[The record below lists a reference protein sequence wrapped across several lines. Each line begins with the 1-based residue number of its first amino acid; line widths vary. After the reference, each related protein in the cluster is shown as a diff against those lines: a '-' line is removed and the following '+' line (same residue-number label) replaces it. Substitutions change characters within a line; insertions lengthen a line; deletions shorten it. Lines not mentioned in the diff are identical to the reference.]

1 MELEKREFRDKIQ
14 SALKTLKQYQ
24 NPSYSKATIQ
34 LLNSF
39 GPYILLWIL
48 MYNLWDYSKA
58 LVVLLGILNA
68 FFLVRIFII
77 QHDCG
82 HNSFVSSRHMRNI
95 VGYVCSLFSAIPYK
109 YWATSHHFHHN
120 HNGMLEVRDIGDLD
134 TLTVQEF
141 AALTKFQRF
150 WYRVYRSPIVM
161 FGIIPIYYVLIH
173 NRLALIKMPEF
184 KKLKWSLTFNN
195 VLLIGG
201 VTLLCLLLDWKKV
214 LFVHF
219 ITLFLFA
226 IVAIWFFYIQHQ
238 HEKGYKH
245 WKARWE
251 FIYAAVKGSSYY
263 KLPGIFNWFTG
274 NIAIHHI
281 HHLNPA
287 IPNYNLKKSVD
298 AIPWINQYTTEI
310 TFWESL
316 KLATH
321 KLWDESSERMITF
334 KEYYHMEKNG
344 LIKLA

>member
-34 LLNSF
+34 LPNSF
-39 GPYILLWIL
+39 GPFILLWVL

-201 VTLLCLLLDWKKV
+201 VTLLCILLDWKKV
-214 LFVHF
+214 LFF
-219 ITLFLFA
+219 S
-226 IVAIWFFYIQHQ
+226 YICHSC
-238 HEKGYKH
+238 HLVLLH
-245 WKARWE
+245 SAPARKR
-251 FIYAAVKGSSYY
+251 I
-263 KLPGIFNWFTG
+263 
-274 NIAIHHI
+274 
-281 HHLNPA
+281 
-287 IPNYNLKKSVD
+287 
-298 AIPWINQYTTEI
+298 
-310 TFWESL
+310 
-316 KLATH
+316 
-321 KLWDESSERMITF
+321 
-334 KEYYHMEKNG
+334 
-344 LIKLA
+344 

>member
-1 MELEKREFRDKIQ
+1 
-14 SALKTLKQYQ
+14 
-24 NPSYSKATIQ
+24 
-34 LLNSF
+34 
-39 GPYILLWIL
+39 
-48 MYNLWDYSKA
+48 
-58 LVVLLGILNA
+58 
-68 FFLVRIFII
+68 LVRIFII

-201 VTLLCLLLDWKKV
+201 VTLLCILLDWKKV

-219 ITLFLFA
+219 ITLFIFA
-226 IVAIWFFYIQHQ
+226 IVCHLVLLHSAP
-238 HEKGYKH
+238 
-245 WKARWE
+245 ARKR
-251 FIYAAVKGSSYY
+251 I
-263 KLPGIFNWFTG
+263 
-274 NIAIHHI
+274 
-281 HHLNPA
+281 
-287 IPNYNLKKSVD
+287 
-298 AIPWINQYTTEI
+298 
-310 TFWESL
+310 
-316 KLATH
+316 
-321 KLWDESSERMITF
+321 
-334 KEYYHMEKNG
+334 
-344 LIKLA
+344 